1 MCGIAGFWS
10 PSNTRDE
17 TTLEQVTTAMGLAVA
32 HRGPDGDGVWL
43 DAEHGVGF
51 AHRRLAIIDLRE
63 TGQQPMASASG
74 RFVISYNGEI
84 YNFLELRNDLESQ
97 GITFR
102 GTSDTEVL
110 LALIEQ
116 VGLVAALQRTNGMF
130 AFALWDRRD
139 RKLLLAR
146 DRYGQKPLYYAT
158 VPGGI
163 LFGSELSALR
173 AHPDFVPEVSR
184 DALAMFLRFGNVP
197 APASI
202 FENTHKLLPG
212 TILTLDDHAVATAAL
227 PAAQPYWSAEQVAR
241 QGRTE
246 PFNGTPEDAVDE
258 LERRLGAAVAR
269 CMVSDVPLGAFLSGG
284 LDSSTVVALM
294 QARSSTPVRTFS
306 IGFHEAQYNEAN
318 YAAAVAEH
326 LGTAHTELYVT
337 PRDAQDVIPQIP
349 RLYDEPFSDSSQI
362 PTFLVSQLARDSVTV
377 SLSGDG
383 GDEQFVG
390 YNRYAWGNRIGG
402 VVEALPEPVRKL
414 ATGMMRAAPPQVW
427 DGIYNTA
434 VAWRRTR
441 DRQVQVGH
449 KIHKLA
455 ELLRA
460 PDRQALYLELLS
472 QWNDP
477 GALVPGATEPRCY
490 GGAMTDWPELN
501 DFTQEML
508 LLDTTGYLPN
518 DILVKF
524 DRAAM
529 AVGLEGRVPFLD
541 HTIGAFAWSLP
552 LSMKLR
558 DGATKWPVRKLL
570 ERYVPR
576 ELIER
581 PKIGF
586 GVPIGRWLRSDLR
599 DWAETL
605 LAEDALSRGGLLNP
619 IPIRKAWAEHL
630 SGRRN
635 WEHRLWAIL
644 MFQAWREHEAV

>member
-10 PSNTRDE
+10 LAGIEGE
-17 TTLEQVTTAMGLAVA
+17 TALQRVANAMGLAVA
-32 HRGPDGDGVWL
+32 HRGPDGDGVWVDPEIGIGL
-43 DAEHGVGF
+43 
-51 AHRRLAIIDLRE
+51 AHRRLAIIDLKE
-63 TGQQPMASASG
+63 TGHQPMSSTTG
-74 RFVISYNGEI
+74 RYVISYNGEI
-84 YNFLELRNDLESQ
+84 YNYPELRLELEKS
-97 GITFR
+97 GVAFR

-110 LALIEQ
+110 LALVERY
-116 VGLVAALQRTNGMF
+116 GLAPALKRTNGMF
-130 AFALWDRRD
+130 AFALWDRETQS
-139 RKLLLAR
+139 LSLAR
-146 DRYGQKPLYYAT
+146 DRYGQKPLYYALL
-158 VPGGI
+158 PGGFA
-163 LFGSELSALR
+163 FGSELSALR
-173 AHPDFVPEVSR
+173 AHPDFVAEIDR
-184 DALAMFLRFGNVP
+184 DALVMYLRFGNVP
-197 APASI
+197 APHAI
-202 FENTHKLLPG
+202 FRKTHKLVAG
-212 TILTLDDHAVATAAL
+212 TTLTIDIKTLKTGQVTT
-227 PAAQPYWSAEQVAR
+227 PQPYWSAEQIAR
-241 QGRTE
+241 DGLAT
-246 PFNGTPEDAVDE
+246 PFTGTADDAVDE
-258 LERRLGAAVAR
+258 LDRLLGAAVER

-284 LDSSTVVALM
+284 LDSSAIVALM
-294 QARSSTPVRTFS
+294 QARSSNPIRTFS
-306 IGFHEAQYNEAN
+306 IGFHEAQYNEAK
-318 YAAAVAEH
+318 YAAAVAAH

-337 PRDAQDVIPQIP
+337 PEDVQGVIPKIP
-349 RLYDEPFSDSSQI
+349 EIYDEPFADSSQI
-362 PTFLVSQLARDSVTV
+362 PTFLVSQLARESVTV
-377 SLSGDG
+377 SLSGDA

-402 VVEALPEPVRKL
+402 IVETLPGPVRKL

-427 DGIYNTA
+427 DKIYNTTLG
-434 VAWRRTR
+434 RHGTK

-460 PDRQALYLELLS
+460 PDRHALYLELLS

-477 GALVPGATEPRCY
+477 GALVTGAAEPRSY
-490 GGAMTDWPELN
+490 GGASTDWPNLD

-581 PKIGF
+581 PKMGF
-586 GVPIGRWLRSDLR
+586 GVPIGRWLRTDLR
-599 DWAETL
+599 DWAEAL
-605 LAEDALSRGGLLNP
+605 LSTDSLGRDDLLNP
-619 IPIRKAWAEHL
+619 VPIRKAWDEHL

-635 WEHRLWAIL
+635 WEHRLWAVL
-644 MFQAWREHEAV
+644 MFQAWREHAGV